1 MNTNDRLIKKTY
13 MSIWLTSGINLLLGI
28 ACVLIDAVF
37 VGQYLG
43 AEAVAAAA
51 LVQPI
56 AFLVNIVGALL
67 GPGLAIVCTK
77 YLGMA
82 RKDMVNKAF
91 STVVITEFAVT
102 IVVALTL
109 YFSSHGLSLMLGGNA
124 DNQTIVEMSEAYL
137 RGFSLA
143 VLPMVFDVT
152 LSSLMILDNDQRRGV
167 VTTVSILLSDVLFD
181 YLNVTVFN
189 GGMYGM
195 AIATA
200 LSQVVGLVVVVTHFF
215 RKERILHFYFKSFDF
230 SIIKEVVL
238 GGVPNAVSMGSN
250 AVKGIVLNAFLLAAS
265 GQIAVAAF
273 GAASSLFT
281 IVSALA
287 LGVFNSSAALTSFL
301 YGEEDRSSI
310 IKALKISMK
319 HILILLLAA
328 LGVCF
333 VFAGYAVRMFLD
345 ETAVEQIELAA
356 VFVRYMSVMYL
367 LFALSYPLSGLYQG
381 TGKKGLNY
389 LFVGLRECIFPVIP
403 TVCTGLVFGLKGF
416 EAGFIIAG
424 FMALLC
430 CIIIP
435 SIVNKKISFKIND
448 LVLLPKDFGPGK
460 NEVCEFSLKNMKDV
474 TEASAQIME
483 FGQRQG
489 LIKRLSF
496 YTALFVE
503 EMAGNSIIYGGKN
516 NRNVQVD
523 VRVICYDG
531 RLTIRLRDDGTPF
544 DPIGWLAKNS
554 PDDPASGIG
563 IKIITGLAKDVQYIP
578 TLGLNNLIM
587 IL

>member
-1 MNTNDRLIKKTY
+1 

-43 AEAVAAAA
+43 ADAVAAAA

-82 RKDMVNKAF
+82 RKDIANKAF
-91 STVVITEFAVT
+91 STVIVTEIAVT
-102 IVVALTL
+102 AAVALTL
-109 YFSSHGLSLMLGGNA
+109 YATSHGLSQLLGGNA
-124 DNQTIVEMSEAYL
+124 DNQIVVEMSRAYL
-137 RGFSLA
+137 RGFAFA
-143 VLPMVFDVT
+143 VMPMVLDVA
-152 LSSLMILDNDQRRGV
+152 LSSLMVLDNDSRRGV

-200 LSQVVGLVVVVTHFF
+200 LSQVVGLLVVLTHFF
-215 RKERILHFYFKSFDF
+215 RKERIFHFSFKSIDL
-230 SIIKEVVL
+230 SLIKEVVL
-238 GGVPNAVSMGSN
+238 SGVPNAVSMASN
-250 AVKGIVLNAFLLAAS
+250 AVRGIVINAFLLAAS
-265 GQIAVAAF
+265 GQVAVAAF
-273 GAASSLFT
+273 GATCSLFT
-281 IVSALA
+281 IVSALV
-287 LGVFNSSAALTSFL
+287 LGVSNSCAAMVSFL
-301 YGEEDRSSI
+301 YGEEDRNGI
-310 IKALKISMK
+310 MKTLKISMK
-319 HILILLLAA
+319 HVILILAA
-328 LGVCF
+328 VLGLYLI
-333 VFAGYAVRMFLD
+333 FAGHAVRLFLD
-345 ETAVEQIELAA
+345 ETAVEEIKLASI
-356 VFVRYMSVMYL
+356 FVRYMSVMYL

-389 LFVGLRECIFPVIP
+389 LFVSLRECFFPVVP
-403 TVCTGLVFGLKGF
+403 TVCTGLIFGLNGF

-460 NEVCEFSLKNMKDV
+460 NEFCEFSIKNMVEV
-474 TEASAQIME
+474 TEASGKIME
-483 FGQRQG
+483 FGQRRG
-489 LIKRLSF
+489 LTRRLSHH
-496 YTALFVE
+496 TALFVE
-503 EMAGNSIIYGGKN
+503 EMAGNSIAYGGKN
-516 NRNVQVD
+516 NREVHVD
-523 VRVICYDG
+523 VRVICHDG
-531 RLTIRLRDDGTPF
+531 RLTIRIRDDGRPF
-544 DPIGWLAKNS
+544 DPVSWIARNS
-554 PDDPASGIG
+554 PDDPASGMG
-563 IKIITGLAKDVQYIP
+563 IRMITGLAKDVQYIP